1 MKLFI
6 KRAGLRT
13 IIMPVFLSLSCMTLG
28 AFSFQPVSASDLEQW
43 LGRDLVKRSLNKKI
57 TVTPKG
63 SWTEHRPA
71 GTGIDRHIISSCR
84 TQPKRGKHES
94 WSRYQQRLR
103 IRLLCGRRTAGRV
116 FETAD

>member
-57 TVTPKG
+57 TVTPRG

-103 IRLLCGRRTAGRV
+103 DSLAVWSKDCR
-116 FETAD
+116 